1 MLENIVAWVLNNYI
15 GEYLENLNTD
25 QLSVALLSGQVE
37 LENVPLKKSALRKLD
52 LPVEVK
58 AGLLGKLTLSVPI
71 TRLKS
76 EPWVL
81 KLFDFLLFVFYKPGD
96 VFEGTISQL
105 EMIFK
110 AIEPTYLDAKLS
122 EVLVVIGPLTPDH
135 RYDVEA
141 VERVEQQKKEQM
153 LDELEE
159 RHKAELLS
167 LLDLPVPVSQDT
179 WWGASLISTV
189 LNNIQLILN
198 NVHIRYEDNLSL
210 PNGLVFNCGVHIQ
223 TMTVQTT
230 NAAGKPGFVE
240 PQNGVNVFKKLELK
254 GFSLYWN
261 SNQETIQNIGEA
273 RNLRDILAPE
283 NPNSAFIIH
292 PCSAELRMER
302 NSSKSPLKGQIPR
315 FKFFLRPNKITME
328 MSRRQIAELRA
339 LNREWARF
347 ERARQHRKWRPL
359 TPIGENAK
367 AWWRFAYGRVTDEA
381 RRAQSRR
388 SWHFALTRAQH
399 LNAYCRAYR
408 RRLLSLIDDSSM
420 LNVGAEAGASRGSP
434 ANSTAPAGGSH
445 EYVAIM
451 KQIERDSQY
460 SYHELHLFRE
470 TVFRRIM
477 REKAKERGLDPS
489 TENDQAFEKIDTP
502 VDEIPSVNLDFEKKE
517 EGRGLYGWITSFF
530 TQEKNSM
537 DFSLG
542 MEENEVLESGKLD
555 FHGFKDLPKTFNV
568 KEMEEEILDVL
579 HESWD
584 DSTLLRRDVLLAEI
598 AMQIEHITLRFVDTV
613 VSLKLVL
620 WCAKCSVCFYCYC
633 FYVSTQVTTQKR
645 IFQILEKAEQRR
657 VLALD
662 LTGVSS
668 RVELSPRQHSLFIS
682 SAVHDMSVQRLR
694 SGHMPPKDENLRSDF
709 DQSFMFSLTE
719 STKILLAIGRKESVE
734 ENPEPVFRCWHVW
747 IKSHTGVFRM
757 LYRRRSPRLVVRHNI
772 EVNFC
777 PVSVM
782 YEENALHGL
791 STLFADDP
799 NLFANVIYRLLYY
812 LPQVAV
818 ELRRR
823 RWSGKAQA
831 LREWEAGDPFACL
844 VVQNVSVNYAVI
856 EDYVSK
862 MRLGIG
868 HVDITD
874 LVERTGHPL
883 LTTRGIFP
891 VSVSCFCRQP
901 NN

>member
-71 TRLKS
+71 THLKS

-81 KLFDFLLFVFYKPGD
+81 
-96 VFEGTISQL
+96 
-105 EMIFK
+105 
-110 AIEPTYLDAKLS
+110 KLS

-167 LLDLPVPVSQDT
+167 FLDLPDPVSQDT
-179 WWGASLISTV
+179 WWGASLVSAV

-210 PNGLVFNCGVHIQ
+210 PNGLVFNCGVRIQ

-230 NAAGKPGFVE
+230 NAAGKPGFIE
-240 PQNGVNVFKKLELK
+240 PQSGVNVFKKLELK

-261 SNQETIQNIGEA
+261 SNQETLQNIDEA

-283 NPNSAFIIH
+283 NPNYAFIIH

-408 RRLLSLIDDSSM
+408 RRLLSLIDDPSM
-420 LNVGAEAGASRGSP
+420 PNVAAEAGASRGSP

-477 REKAKERGLDPS
+477 REKAKERGLDAS
-489 TENDQAFEKIDTP
+489 TENDQAFEKIVTP
-502 VDEIPSVNLDFEKKE
+502 MDEIPSVNLDVEKKE

-537 DFSLG
+537 
-542 MEENEVLESGKLD
+542 EKNEVLESGKLD

-598 AMQIEHITLRFVDTV
+598 AMQLEHITLRFVDT
-613 VSLKLVL
+613 
-620 WCAKCSVCFYCYC
+620 F
-633 FYVSTQVTTQKR
+633 
-645 IFQILEKAEQRR
+645 ILEKTEQRR

-694 SGHMPPKDENLRSDF
+694 CGHMPPKVYSCIDF
-709 DQSFMFSLTE
+709 WMFYSL
-719 STKILLAIGRKESVE
+719 L
-734 ENPEPVFRCWHVW
+734 NW
-747 IKSHTGVFRM
+747 
-757 LYRRRSPRLVVRHNI
+757 
-772 EVNFC
+772 
-777 PVSVM
+777 
-782 YEENALHGL
+782 
-791 STLFADDP
+791 
-799 NLFANVIYRLLYY
+799 
-812 LPQVAV
+812 
-818 ELRRR
+818 
-823 RWSGKAQA
+823 
-831 LREWEAGDPFACL
+831 
-844 VVQNVSVNYAVI
+844 
-856 EDYVSK
+856 
-862 MRLGIG
+862 
-868 HVDITD
+868 
-874 LVERTGHPL
+874 
-883 LTTRGIFP
+883 
-891 VSVSCFCRQP
+891 
-901 NN
+901 